1 MAQGCRRAFVYCNSL
16 SAAVDFPG
24 LAEETGMQI
33 VTPLDVYRRLAPRYR
48 ALGVIA
54 ANAQGLSG
62 IEKVLLEANPA
73 LDLLGA
79 CALPVVLA
87 VEAGMPPEELVER
100 HGLAA
105 LAAWFAGGGM
115 EALVL
120 GCTHFPYFKEALA
133 ARTGLPLVDPA
144 EEMLRLL
151 TQ

>member
-24 LAEETGMQI
+24 LAEETGMRI
-33 VTPLDVYRRLAPRYR
+33 VTPLDVYRRLALRYR

-87 VEAGMPPEELVER
+87 VEAGMPPEEGPVR
-100 HGLAA
+100 AQ
-105 LAAWFAGGGM
+105 WSC
-115 EALVL
+115 V
-120 GCTHFPYFKEALA
+120 LA

>member
-24 LAEETGMQI
+24 LAEETGMRI
-33 VTPLDVYRRLAPRYR
+33 VTPLDVYRRLALRYR

-87 VEAGMPPEELVER
+87 VEAGMSPEELVER
-100 HGLAA
+100 HRLAA
-105 LAAWFAGGGM
+105 LAAWFADGGM